1 MSPVRPLATIAVALL
16 AASALWAG
24 CGGDGGTGGG
34 ADGDAVELS
43 RWLPADAGS
52 YSAVDLMT
60 FRDDLDLADDADA
73 TGEDLAPY
81 AAPGLAPVFAA
92 GDQDLIAALEP
103 GALTAIAS
111 SGGSARPDG
120 AGLSAMATSA
130 DTGEIGSALGDMGF
144 REEAGVLVREGSSVA
159 FKLEDGLIFAAT
171 DPAALR
177 SLPEEPRDQ
186 SPSQLLEDLDAPFV
200 YIVSVPGSGCIRSQ
214 AATAEPGGDGEI
226 AWLVDG
232 GADADA
238 VDAQDSSAIEVGE
251 PDVDGDLVTIPVSYV
266 EGGAG
271 SGSGVAARD
280 ALGSFQVSYDC

>member
-1 MSPVRPLATIAVALL
+1 MSPVRSLATIAVTLL

-24 CGGDGGTGGG
+24 CGGGGGTGGG

-60 FRDDLDLADDADA
+60 FRKELDLADDADA
-73 TGEDLAPY
+73 TGVDLAPY
-81 AAPGLAPVFAA
+81 AAPGLAPVLAA
-92 GDQDLIAALEP
+92 REGALIAALEP

-111 SGGSARPDG
+111 SGGSVRPGDG
-120 AGLSAMATSA
+120 DVLSAMATSA

-144 REEAGVLVREGSSVA
+144 REEGGVLVREGSPVA
-159 FKLEDGLIFAAT
+159 FKLEDGLIFAAA

-177 SLPEEPRDQ
+177 SLPKEPGGQ
-186 SPSQLLEDLDAPFV
+186 PPSRLLQELDAPFIF
-200 YIVSVPGSGCIRSQ
+200 IVGVPGSGCIRSQ

-251 PDVDGDLVTIPVSYV
+251 PDVDGDLVTIPVSYAE
-266 EGGAG
+266 EGT
-271 SGSGVAARD
+271 GSGVAARD